1 MPIRLADSALQSLKK
16 GLTILPKFRLL
27 TFFRKTRTRQTQP
40 NMKRIIGSLFAVAA
54 SVALVSSASALTW
67 IEVGDAG
74 QSIATSQTPIPAN
87 QPLNSIFGS
96 FLSTS
101 DVDIFTIFISNPA
114 LFSATTVL
122 GTSTLIDTS
131 LFLFNSSGLPVYMND
146 DAAGGG
152 TIQSTLPAGNALG
165 PQTAG
170 IYYLAISLSD
180 NEPVNFANQ
189 LLFALGASTSVR
201 GPNPIATGPLVNWDS
216 SGVAAGST
224 IGAYQINLTG
234 ASTVPEPS
242 TLALCAIGTFG
253 ILRIVRRRKSS
264 V

>member
-1 MPIRLADSALQSLKK
+1 
-16 GLTILPKFRLL
+16 
-27 TFFRKTRTRQTQP
+27 
-40 NMKRIIGSLFAVAA
+40 MKRFFSSLVAV
-54 SVALVSSASALTW
+54 VALIVLANSASAISW

-74 QSIATSQTPIPAN
+74 QSIATAQTPTPPG
-87 QPLNSIFGS
+87 QPLNNIFGS
-96 FLSTS
+96 FLSTG

-114 LFSATTVL
+114 AFSATTVL
-122 GTSTLIDTS
+122 GTSTLIDTQ

-146 DAAGGG
+146 DAAGG
-152 TIQSTLPAGNALG
+152 TTVQSTLPAANGLG

-189 LLFALGASTSVR
+189 LLFALGATTSVR
-201 GPNPIATGPLVNWDS
+201 GPNPIATGPLFNWDT
-216 SGVAAGST
+216 SGVAANST

-242 TLALCAIGTFG
+242 TIALCAIGTFG
-253 ILRIVRRRKSS
+253 ILRIMRGRRKTS

>member
-1 MPIRLADSALQSLKK
+1 
-16 GLTILPKFRLL
+16 
-27 TFFRKTRTRQTQP
+27 
-40 NMKRIIGSLFAVAA
+40 MKRIIGSLFAVAA
-54 SVALVSSASALTW
+54 SVALVSSASAITW

-74 QSIATSQTPIPAN
+74 QSIATAQTPTPAG
-87 QPLNSIFGS
+87 QPLNNIFGS

-101 DVDIFTIFISNPA
+101 DVDIYTIFISNPA

-122 GTSTLIDTS
+122 GTSTLIDTQ
-131 LFLFNSSGLPVYMND
+131 LFLFNSSGLPVSMND
-146 DAAGGG
+146 DAPGGS
-152 TIQSTLPAGNALG
+152 TIQSTLPLANTPG
-165 PQTAG
+165 PLTAG

-189 LLFALGASTSVR
+189 LLFALGATTSVR
-201 GPNPIATGPLVNWDS
+201 GPNPIATGPLFNWDS
-216 SGVAAGST
+216 SGVAPGST

-242 TLALCAIGTFG
+242 TIALCAIGTLG
-253 ILRIVRRRKSS
+253 ILRIARRRRKFS

>member
-1 MPIRLADSALQSLKK
+1 
-16 GLTILPKFRLL
+16 
-27 TFFRKTRTRQTQP
+27 
-40 NMKRIIGSLFAVAA
+40 
-54 SVALVSSASALTW
+54 
-67 IEVGDAG
+67 
-74 QSIATSQTPIPAN
+74 
-87 QPLNSIFGS
+87 
-96 FLSTS
+96 
-101 DVDIFTIFISNPA
+101 
-114 LFSATTVL
+114 
-122 GTSTLIDTS
+122 
-131 LFLFNSSGLPVYMND
+131 MND

>member
-16 GLTILPKFRLL
+16 GLTILQKFRLL

-40 NMKRIIGSLFAVAA
+40 NMKRIIDSLFAVAA

-74 QSIATSQTPIPAN
+74 QSIATSQTPIPAG

-146 DAAGGG
+146 DARGGG
-152 TIQSTLPAGNALG
+152 HDSVDAARGECPWAANGWYLLSCHQSFGQRTGQFPQSASLCVGGFDICARTKSDCHGPALQLGFEWRGGWFHDWCLP
-165 PQTAG
+165 
-170 IYYLAISLSD
+170 
-180 NEPVNFANQ
+180 NQ
-189 LLFALGASTSVR
+189 
-201 GPNPIATGPLVNWDS
+201 
-216 SGVAAGST
+216 
-224 IGAYQINLTG
+224 
-234 ASTVPEPS
+234 
-242 TLALCAIGTFG
+242 
-253 ILRIVRRRKSS
+253 
-264 V
+264 

>member
-16 GLTILPKFRLL
+16 GLTILQKFRLL

-40 NMKRIIGSLFAVAA
+40 SMKRIIGSLFAVAA

-74 QSIATSQTPIPAN
+74 QSIATSQTPIPAG

-122 GTSTLIDTS
+122 GTGQSIATS
-131 LFLFNSSGLPVYMND
+131 QTP
-146 DAAGGG
+146 
-152 TIQSTLPAGNALG
+152 IPAGQPLNSIFGSFL
-165 PQTAG
+165 
-170 IYYLAISLSD
+170 
-180 NEPVNFANQ
+180 
-189 LLFALGASTSVR
+189 STSDVDIFTIFIS
-201 GPNPIATGPLVNWDS
+201 NP
-216 SGVAAGST
+216 
-224 IGAYQINLTG
+224 
-234 ASTVPEPS
+234 
-242 TLALCAIGTFG
+242 ALF
-253 ILRIVRRRKSS
+253 
-264 V
+264 